1 MKGMHTSRNGI
12 RIIHSDKCVEHP
24 NFEVLDEWTQHI
36 INMITR
42 IGIHEK
48 RTEHSRSN
56 IMGAYYLAC
65 GIKEALTHLEH
76 GLPNTNY
83 MTEKINRAL
92 DEFGMPSIHD
102 EDECECNHP
111 ISECENTNMMEAR
124 YDLD

>member
-1 MKGMHTSRNGI
+1 MKGMHPSRDGTILI
-12 RIIHSDKCVEHP
+12 RSNQWVQHP
-24 NFEVLDEWTQHI
+24 NFVVLEEWTQHI

>member
-1 MKGMHTSRNGI
+1 MDTYRNGT
-12 RIIHSDKCVEHP
+12 RFIHCNQWVEQP
-24 NFEVLDEWTQHI
+24 NFEVLNEWTQHI

-42 IGIHEK
+42 I
-48 RTEHSRSN
+48 RNNSRGTKDNVNN

-65 GIKEALTHLEH
+65 GMKEALTSLEH

-92 DEFGMPSIHD
+92 VEFGMPSIHD
-102 EDECECNHP
+102 EDDTVEC
-111 ISECENTNMMEAR
+111 ECENTNMMEAR

>member
-12 RIIHSDKCVEHP
+12 RIIHSDQWVEHP

-42 IGIHEK
+42 MNNS
-48 RTEHSRSN
+48 THSRSN